1 MGHLILSRKR
11 QEKIRIGE
19 DIVVGIVSIG
29 KQKVRLSV
37 TAPDNVNILRDELED
52 YDALAVYR
60 PQANNNEPKEQKC

>member
-60 PQANNNEPKEQKC
+60 PQANNNEPKEQK